1 MYSLRRT
8 LAVRFS
14 LTIFVALLFI
24 ALWAYLGTRRVLR
37 QELDNDLSAALE
49 LESAPLIIG
58 RPLSVQ
64 HGYWALPDFIEH
76 VNRFVVIR
84 DSAGQVIGT
93 NTPLARDL
101 PLEPEVFAAARGGAR
116 AWTTG
121 QWHGRRIRTA
131 YGPPPDGAPGRVA
144 AIQVAAFLEPH
155 DAASRRV
162 LFVMLGTVLLGTV
175 ATALG
180 AGWLAGSAVAPVEAI
195 TAQAN
200 AVKPGTTG
208 QRITAHADVLEYH
221 GLIQVLNEMLE
232 RLDRGLDLERRII
245 ADVGHDLRTPLTAMR
260 GELEIALRSER
271 NAATYRSVLVSM
283 FEEVERLSSIS
294 EALVLLARL
303 EAGELI
309 PERNLVDVGELVQGA
324 VSRAKSRADGRQ
336 ITLRGAEDE
345 VRARVDDNM
354 LSVVIDHLLDN
365 ALQHTPTGT
374 RIEVGLETGDATL
387 AITVDDDGPGIPDRD
402 LPHIFERLYRAD
414 AARSRSTGAGL
425 GLTIAA
431 AITNAHGGSIRAER
445 SALGG
450 LRIVLELPRNV

>member
-64 HGYWALPDFIEH
+64 HGYWALPEFIEH

-84 DSAGQVIGT
+84 DSTGAIIGS

-101 PLEPEVFAAARGGAR
+101 PLNSEAFAAALSGAR

-121 QWHGRRIRTA
+121 RWHSRSIRSA
-131 YGPPPDGAPGRVA
+131 YGPPPEGTPARVA
-144 AIQVAAFLEPH
+144 AIQVSAFLGPH

-180 AGWLAGSAVAPVEAI
+180 AGWLASSAVAPVEAI
-195 TAQAN
+195 TAQAG

-221 GLIQVLNEMLE
+221 GLIEVLNRMLE

-260 GELEIALRSER
+260 GELEIALRTER
-271 NAATYRSVLVSM
+271 NAATYRSVLESM
-283 FEEVERLSSIS
+283 LEEVERLSSIS

-309 PERNLVDVGELVQGA
+309 PEKHPVNIGTLLEDAVGK
-324 VSRAKSRADGRQ
+324 AKSRADGRE
-336 ITLRGAEDE
+336 ITLRGTENE
-345 VRARVDDNM
+345 IRALVDDDM
-354 LSVVIDHLLDN
+354 LSVVMDHLLDN
-365 ALQHTPTGT
+365 ALQHTPAGT
-374 RIEVGLETGDATL
+374 RIEVGLDRHDATL
-387 AITVDDDGPGIPDRD
+387 AITVDDDGPGIPDGD

-431 AITNAHGGSIRAER
+431 AIANAHEGSIRAER
-445 SALGG
+445 SPLGG
-450 LRIVLELPRNV
+450 LRVVLELPLNA